1 MPALWRVNTP
11 PVQSR
16 EPRAGSLTVQKSK
29 EVQGAVNPP
38 PVGGDKRGLR
48 AKIIGIRVSTSEKK
62 TPTEAGYA
70 RELQAGDNSSKPQG
84 IEPDVSSDRSRPTE
98 AGYSQGQA
106 GENLLAGSQEIE
118 PDVSSNRSRPTEAG
132 YAQEL
137 QGDNSSKPQGI
148 EPVSLSRGDKL
159 DNTDLQSV
167 QQKLLDDVEN
177 LTAKR
182 DRLID
187 DGKVQLSA

>member
-1 MPALWRVNTP
+1 LPALWRVNTP

-16 EPRAGSLTVQKSK
+16 EPRAGSLTVEKSK

-38 PVGGDKRGLR
+38 PVGGDKRALR
-48 AKIIGIRVSTSEKK
+48 AKIIGVRVSSSEKK
-62 TPTEAGYA
+62 TPTEAGY
-70 RELQAGDNSSKPQG
+70 
-84 IEPDVSSDRSRPTE
+84 
-98 AGYSQGQA
+98 SQGTPEEIF
-106 GENLLAGSQEIE
+106 GKRQE
-118 PDVSSNRSRPTEAG
+118 
-132 YAQEL
+132 
-137 QGDNSSKPQGI
+137 I

-187 DGKVQLSA
+187 DCTVQLSA

>member
-1 MPALWRVNTP
+1 M
-11 PVQSR
+11 
-16 EPRAGSLTVQKSK
+16 
-29 EVQGAVNPP
+29 
-38 PVGGDKRGLR
+38 
-48 AKIIGIRVSTSEKK
+48 
-62 TPTEAGYA
+62 
-70 RELQAGDNSSKPQG
+70 
-84 IEPDVSSDRSRPTE
+84 
-98 AGYSQGQA
+98 
-106 GENLLAGSQEIE
+106 
-118 PDVSSNRSRPTEAG
+118 SSNRSRPTEAG

-182 DRLID
+182 DRLIE
-187 DGKVQLSA
+187 DGTVQLQPEPTFFISAVSLAMTSGFTGSVTL

>member
-1 MPALWRVNTP
+1 
-11 PVQSR
+11 
-16 EPRAGSLTVQKSK
+16 
-29 EVQGAVNPP
+29 
-38 PVGGDKRGLR
+38 
-48 AKIIGIRVSTSEKK
+48 
-62 TPTEAGYA
+62 
-70 RELQAGDNSSKPQG
+70 
-84 IEPDVSSDRSRPTE
+84 
-98 AGYSQGQA
+98 
-106 GENLLAGSQEIE
+106 
-118 PDVSSNRSRPTEAG
+118 VSSNRSRPTEAG
-132 YAQEL
+132 YSQGSAGKVSSQRQE
-137 QGDNSSKPQGI
+137 I